1 MRVGKAVPF
10 LLLPALLHVHFHHH
24 GSPID
29 YAGIAAAAAASWIGV
44 PGPGEPVLIAA
55 GVLAAHHKLDIFSV
69 VFVAWVAAAAGGV
82 IGWAIGLKAGRAV
95 VTAPGPL
102 RRLRLRGV
110 ERGEEVFGRYPVIA
124 VLLTP
129 TWVAGINRVRPAVF
143 LIVNTAAAL
152 AWAAGIGLS
161 AYFIGPTVIEAVSD
175 LGVITAVGIVLL
187 VAAGV
192 VFEIRR
198 RRGRPGRRRELGP
211 GSGGSGHGEPR

>member
-1 MRVGKAVPF
+1 LRVGKAAAILV
-10 LLLPALLHVHFHHH
+10 LPALLHVHFHHH

-55 GVLAAHHKLDIFSV
+55 GVLAAHHKLDLFSV
-69 VFVAWVAAAAGGV
+69 VVVAWFAAAAGGA
-82 IGWAIGLKAGRAV
+82 IGWAIGIWAGRPV

-102 RRLRLRGV
+102 LRLRLRAV

-124 VLLTP
+124 ILLTP
-129 TWVAGINRVRPAVF
+129 TWIAGINRVRPAVF

-152 AWAAGIGLS
+152 AWAAGIGIS
-161 AYFIGPTVIEAVSD
+161 AYLIGPTVIDAVSD
-175 LGVITAVGIVLL
+175 LGVITAVGVVLLL
-187 VAAGV
+187 VAGI

-198 RRGRPGRRRELGP
+198 RRGRSAPPRQLGP
-211 GSGGSGHGEPR
+211 GPGGSE